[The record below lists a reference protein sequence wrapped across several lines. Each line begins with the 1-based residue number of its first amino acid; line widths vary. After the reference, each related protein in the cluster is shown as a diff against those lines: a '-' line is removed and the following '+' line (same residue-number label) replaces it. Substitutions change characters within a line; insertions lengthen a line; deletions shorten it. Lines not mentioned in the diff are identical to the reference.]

1 MIVQDYVILCGIQL
15 MVFQDHSFLCG
26 ISVNVNFAFVLVEQ
40 DHVIYVGFLSSSI
53 LCLFILVSGHAILWD
68 VIQLQFYFIRGYSR
82 PCISHGLIFIH
93 RCQKCL
99 LNSHKIFMNAYVGCD
114 SFISCVS
121 FPCLTINPPPQPPP
135 PPPLS
140 FLAFID
146 QYFYHP
152 FSKKEFQPLS
162 LFIWNYCLYCCCYI
176 IVINSFVGS
185 PLRELQLPCN
195 YVPLSEERICLDSP
209 AWDLNIHDLK
219 LYNKQCLL
227 EPVIC
232 LHMFSKERRHFSE

>member
-1 MIVQDYVILCGIQL
+1 

-135 PPPLS
+135 PPPPILPR
-140 FLAFID
+140 
-146 QYFYHP
+146 FY
-152 FSKKEFQPLS
+152 
-162 LFIWNYCLYCCCYI
+162 
-176 IVINSFVGS
+176 
-185 PLRELQLPCN
+185 
-195 YVPLSEERICLDSP
+195 
-209 AWDLNIHDLK
+209 
-219 LYNKQCLL
+219 
-227 EPVIC
+227 
-232 LHMFSKERRHFSE
+232 